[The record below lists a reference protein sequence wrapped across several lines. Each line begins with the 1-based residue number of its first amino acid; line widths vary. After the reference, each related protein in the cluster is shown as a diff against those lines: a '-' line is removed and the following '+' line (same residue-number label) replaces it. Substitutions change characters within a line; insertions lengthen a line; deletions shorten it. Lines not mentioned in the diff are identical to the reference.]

1 MSSDLL
7 HEFGDPSHDDFIN
20 PWASSSSQHV
30 TNNASAEEDD
40 FGDFAQ
46 PRTSY
51 ELEKEPACDNP
62 HSTYSLTLP
71 QNQGGL
77 LIDTETAKPSPSPS
91 FQELNAPLK
100 LAIPLDVSKGTIIDS
115 KPEESTPVTAWPS
128 FGRNRA
134 KSFGK
139 PLPFSPY
146 TEDHDGWGDFQEES
160 HTETIRHGPSVEMTP
175 EAHLATMEEIKQDTS
190 LLDFKDTFETK
201 TNLSAPAAP
210 AAAVTAS
217 TPPKASKISTA
228 GPLPSNIPP
237 PSILLS
243 IVVTILERLPD
254 EIRDIISSMGTSLMN
269 DSFSTNELPSEA
281 LQNKLAVTTASAR
294 ILAGRKLRWKRD
306 THLTQRM
313 SIGPANAGKTG
324 GMKLTGVDRTESR
337 REDQE
342 ATEVV
347 RLWKQQLG
355 GLKSQIAKTNGRQFE
370 LKLAL
375 PEYSDNMAIRV
386 AKLGDGGL
394 AAPKCCFLCGL
405 KRDERVAML
414 DVNVEDSF
422 GEWWVDHWGHV
433 DCIRFWE
440 EHRDSLK
447 QR

>member
-1 MSSDLL
+1 MSLDLL
-7 HEFGDPSHDDFIN
+7 QEFGDPSHDDYIN
-20 PWASSSSQHV
+20 PWASSSSRHV
-30 TNNASAEEDD
+30 TNNESAEEDD

-46 PRTSY
+46 PGTSY
-51 ELEKEPACDNP
+51 ELEKDPAYDSP
-62 HSTYSLTLP
+62 HSTYPLTLP
-71 QNQGGL
+71 QNHGGL
-77 LIDTETAKPSPSPS
+77 LIDTETAKQSPSPS

-100 LAIPLDVSKGTIIDS
+100 LAIPSDVSKGTVMDS

-146 TEDHDGWGDFQEES
+146 TEDDDEWGDFQEES
-160 HTETIRHGPSVEMTP
+160 QTETVRHGPSVEMTRT
-175 EAHLATMEEIKQDTS
+175 AHLATNEENKQDTF
-190 LLDFKDTFETK
+190 LLHFKDSLETK
-201 TNLSAPAAP
+201 TNLCAPAAP

-217 TPPKASKISTA
+217 IPPKASKKSTA
-228 GPLPSNIPP
+228 GPSPSNIPP
-237 PSILLS
+237 PSVLLS
-243 IVVTILERLPD
+243 IVATILEGLPD
-254 EIRDIISSMGTSLMN
+254 EIRDIVSSMVPSLMN

-313 SIGPANAGKTG
+313 SIGPANAGKAG

-347 RLWKQQLG
+347 RLWEQQLG
-355 GLKSQIAKTNGRQFE
+355 VLKSQIGKITGRQSE

-375 PEYSDNMAIRV
+375 PEYSDNMPIRV
-386 AKLGDGGL
+386 AKLSDGGL

-414 DVNVEDSF
+414 DVDVEDSF

>member
-1 MSSDLL
+1 MSLDLL
-7 HEFGDPSHDDFIN
+7 QEFGDPSHDDFIN
-20 PWASSSSQHV
+20 PWASSNSHHV

-46 PRTSY
+46 PGTSY
-51 ELEKEPACDNP
+51 ELEKDPAYDNP
-62 HSTYSLTLP
+62 HSTYSLTSP

-77 LIDTETAKPSPSPS
+77 LIDTETTKPSPSPS
-91 FQELNAPLK
+91 FQKLNAPLK
-100 LAIPLDVSKGTIIDS
+100 LAIPLDVNKGTVIDCTP
-115 KPEESTPVTAWPS
+115 KESTPVTAWPS

-139 PLPFSPY
+139 PIPFSPY
-146 TEDHDGWGDFQEES
+146 TENDDGWGDFQEES
-160 HTETIRHGPSVEMTP
+160 HTETVRHGRSFEITP
-175 EAHLATMEEIKQDTS
+175 KAYLATNEEIKQDTS
-190 LLDFKDTFETK
+190 LLDFNDSLETK
-201 TNLSAPAAP
+201 PNLPTPAAP

-217 TPPKASKISTA
+217 TPPKASKKSIA
-228 GPLPSNIPP
+228 GPSPSNIPP
-237 PSILLS
+237 PSVLLS
-243 IVVTILERLPD
+243 IVVTILEGLPD
-254 EIRDIISSMGTSLMN
+254 EIRDIVSSMGTSLMN
-269 DSFSTNELPSEA
+269 DSFSSNELPSEA

-313 SIGPANAGKTG
+313 SIGPANAGKAG

-355 GLKSQIAKTNGRQFE
+355 GLKSQIAKINGRQSE

-375 PEYSDNMAIRV
+375 PEYSDNMPIRV

-440 EHRDSLK
+440 ENRDSLK